1 MLSLPLLP
9 PFISV
14 FSGLFGG
21 EAVSETGMGGRG
33 SGGWGVF
40 ITSCVSL
47 FKDLKAKSGG
57 GGREIKGTAD

>member
-21 EAVSETGMGGRG
+21 EDVSETGMGVE
-33 SGGWGVF
+33 GGLWVF
-40 ITSCVSL
+40 ITSCVPL
-47 FKDLKAKSGG
+47 FKDLQAKSGG
-57 GGREIKGTAD
+57 GGRETAD